1 MSGNISAVFLANT
14 ELHFRSQ
21 LLSHH
26 QNAVVVRLRRDH
38 EPRVETRPIGG
49 NVVSH
54 VPRVDLHHEHRP
66 DRPLSA
72 TISRARSETEP
83 LEHHKLPF
91 DDGDAER
98 GVYKVQ
104 PKFVMILS

>member
-1 MSGNISAVFLANT
+1 MGRFSYVNRNCSL
-14 ELHFRSQ
+14 FRSQ
-21 LLSHH
+21 LLSQH
-26 QNAVVVRLRRDH
+26 QDAVVVRLHRYH
-38 EPRVETRPIGG
+38 EPGIEARPIGG
-49 NVVSH
+49 DVVSH
-54 VPRVDLHHEHRP
+54 IPRVDLHHELRP

-98 GVYKVQ
+98 GV
-104 PKFVMILS
+104 